1 MRIRR
6 LPRLPWASKPDAPRE
21 CRFIFNVATFVT
33 AARSGTDALAGLSI
47 AGAQAKAIVDAGEPL
62 FRELEEQ
69 SVGLAVEVQLN
80 VASKGAPVEWR
91 RLEDLSKGQRAT
103 ALLLLLLGAS
113 TSPLVID
120 QPEDDLDNR
129 FVYDGVV
136 QKLRSLKGTRQLIV
150 STRRLTS
157 SAN

>member
-1 MRIRR
+1 MR
-6 LPRLPWASKPDAPRE
+6 E
-21 CRFIFNVATFVT
+21 V
-33 AARSGTDALAGLSI
+33 
-47 AGAQAKAIVDAGEPL
+47 
-62 FRELEEQ
+62 EEK

-113 TSPLVID
+113 MSPLVID

-150 STRRLTS
+150 STHNANVPVLGDAELVVTLEADGQHGRTATDGVGSLDNPKVRKYAEDLLEGGRTAFDARKRLYDF
-157 SAN
+157 